1 MLNVIRFVLETT
13 LFNKSVIEG
22 FKTLWH
28 CFVTMFNCV
37 ISMASWIL
45 LYLYSRPLQSQMFAP
60 ILWDL
65 FPGKYAL
72 EMFCVISIESVSC
85 FYSDYWSIF
94 NLFDELGIVRHKDIH
109 KGSIDTMVPSYST
122 AFWLHMYLVSR
133 TSI

>member
-45 LYLYSRPLQSQMFAP
+45 LYLYFRPLQSQMFAP
-60 ILWDL
+60 FCETYFREICFRNMLCDQYWVICVL
-65 FPGKYAL
+65 FQFRVLIHIQNIWRIRYYTPKA
-72 EMFCVISIESVSC
+72 SIRV
-85 FYSDYWSIF
+85 
-94 NLFDELGIVRHKDIH
+94 
-109 KGSIDTMVPSYST
+109 GSIATMVPSYSAT
-122 AFWLHMYLVSR
+122 FDCM
-133 TSI
+133 SI